1 MAKQKKVPPDKA
13 VARRRELIKQVKH
26 PYITGQGLDR
36 QRRTAEGGDRESG
49 ASPTNPGASLW
60 GTIQRTIL

>member
-13 VARRRELIKQVKH
+13 AARRRELIKQVKH

-49 ASPTNPGASLW
+49 ASPTNP
-60 GTIQRTIL
+60 